1 MRKLSIS
8 LFVVIPLIVIVAG
21 CSSAPIL
28 QESRVEAEPQYLEEV
43 KTAHED
49 DSKIIEELQALQLI
63 EYDEYRIGRGNI
75 FDVHVSGEPELFTE
89 NALVKND
96 GYVSL
101 QMIGEVYVTDM
112 TIAEATS
119 EIEKH
124 YAVYLKDPKVSI
136 IPRELKSATITII
149 GKVNQPGN
157 YEITTDMRILDVIA
171 EAQGLA
177 TGYVDGD
184 TIEVSD
190 LTRSYIVRDNR
201 ILPVDFFELVR
212 NGNMIHNIPVVDGD
226 FIFIPSLI
234 NQEVY
239 IVGNVNNPNK
249 YPYKENMTVMQM
261 VAYAGGIKSGSYA
274 NLYIIRGGLSHPRLF
289 KINSKDIL
297 RGNIQDFPIKQNDIV
312 YVSKDFFTSFNDLV
326 GKVLPGLQ
334 AIQSGWLLK
343 GFIEEEINR

>member
-1 MRKLSIS
+1 
-8 LFVVIPLIVIVAG
+8 
-21 CSSAPIL
+21 
-28 QESRVEAEPQYLEEV
+28 
-43 KTAHED
+43 
-49 DSKIIEELQALQLI
+49 
-63 EYDEYRIGRGNI
+63 
-75 FDVHVSGEPELFTE
+75 
-89 NALVKND
+89 
-96 GYVSL
+96 
-101 QMIGEVYVTDM
+101 
-112 TIAEATS
+112 
-119 EIEKH
+119 
-124 YAVYLKDPKVSI
+124 
-136 IPRELKSATITII
+136 
-149 GKVNQPGN
+149 
-157 YEITTDMRILDVIA
+157 
-171 EAQGLA
+171 
-177 TGYVDGD
+177 
-184 TIEVSD
+184 
-190 LTRSYIVRDNR
+190 
-201 ILPVDFFELVR
+201 
-212 NGNMIHNIPVVDGD
+212 MIHNIPVVDGD